1 MSMNMSDEEAAE
13 YLRQLHNE
21 IAIYKDLKHS
31 YQTEALIIAIQSLK
45 REQWFPYPKIKP
57 NDIPENYLVTIKEGN
72 NYHVAKRRWKDD
84 KWLRWLHKG
93 EAFIPKSFEGTAGV
107 IAWKP
112 LPEPY
117 KENKE

>member
-1 MSMNMSDEEAAE
+1 MTTDDALKKLENTRKFLKLAE
-13 YLRQLHNE
+13 NNKEL
-21 IAIYKDLKHS
+21 
-31 YQTEALIIAIQSLK
+31 EALDMAIEALK
-45 REQWFPYPKIKP
+45 REQWFPYPEIKP

-93 EAFIPKSFEGTAGV
+93 EAFIPKNFEGTAGV

-117 KENKE
+117 KENSNE